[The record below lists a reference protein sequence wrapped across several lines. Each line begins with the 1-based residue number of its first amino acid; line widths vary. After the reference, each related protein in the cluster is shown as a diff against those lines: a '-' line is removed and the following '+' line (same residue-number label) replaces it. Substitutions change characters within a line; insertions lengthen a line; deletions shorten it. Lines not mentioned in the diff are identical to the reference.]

1 MNLLE
6 FLYNCNLEF
15 CYLFKSVFHDLDLVS
30 GDFTFFLC
38 SHVVPGIG
46 WIDCFSV
53 CAFKVALSCLETGL
67 LSTIQQ
73 ADREGT
79 FFCFPADGAALQVFV
94 FSYPLCTSGMAVER
108 CSFSLGKCHAP
119 SGMVGPLS
127 DQFTLVMGYH
137 HYGGGMWRVLE
148 NLFCELLFQLC
159 F

>member
-1 MNLLE
+1 MEFKAHENLALTR
-6 FLYNCNLEF
+6 FWLYFPSLCPLTRF
-15 CYLFKSVFHDLDLVS
+15 HSSALCAVFILPSRAFHHVIHSLYLSPDFVS
-30 GDFTFFLC
+30 C
-38 SHVVPGIG
+38 M
-46 WIDCFSV
+46 
-53 CAFKVALSCLETGL
+53 

-148 NLFCELLFQLC
+148 NLLCELLFPLC